1 MWLPRVDLRPTMGSN
16 ISMLL
21 LLTLLLLFPMLMLLS
36 LLLLSLLFWLLL
48 LLLLLVLEASRPAKD
63 TDAATKLRKVK
74 AEIDPEESHKGSDST
89 SL

>member
-1 MWLPRVDLRPTMGSN
+1 MWLPRVDLLPTMGSN

-36 LLLLSLLFWLLL
+36 LLLLLLLFWL